1 MRDARYV
8 GSWEAREGTGDG
20 TQGWVAVE
28 GIRHG
33 IFGIEQMKS
42 MVLMVVGLHW
52 CRECGDLRVR
62 PFHLITGCFF
72 RLVRESYLEFDF
84 DPAPTRHRKGLLSFN
99 YPMVMASAMMQTR
112 KSHQT
117 HAKMLDLAEAM
128 DLTQELHVPSF

>member
-28 GIRHG
+28 HIRRVN
-33 IFGIEQMKS
+33 FGTFGL
-42 MVLMVVGLHW
+42 VVGMVVGLHW

-62 PFHLITGCFF
+62 PFRLVTDCFF
-72 RLVRESYLEFDF
+72 RLVRESNLEFDF

-99 YPMVMASAMMQTR
+99 YHIVMASAMMQTR

-117 HAKMLDLAEAM
+117 HAKMLDPAEAM
-128 DLTQELHVPSF
+128 ELTQGLHLPSF